1 MHGHEEVVELLLR
14 RRADVDAQMRW
25 GETPLLLACQK
36 GHERIVEILILHRAN
51 VNLKKWEP
59 CPSFEVDRPYYT
71 IFLFVFSSSEFVSII
86 PRSQGDSALYM
97 AAGDGRA
104 AVVRSLIRAMADI
117 HSLTRGE
124 SALQRATGRG
134 HAEVVS
140 ALMDAKAMPYEEP
153 TLQPHCCGI
162 KFRASLGDTS
172 LGEAA
177 GDATSSMRDR
187 RLRATLRL
195 VGAL

>member
-59 CPSFEVDRPYYT
+59 CPSFE
-71 IFLFVFSSSEFVSII
+71 
-86 PRSQGDSALYM
+86 GDSALYM